1 MPSVDMPAG
10 MAAKHTYELLRQLSI
25 HCWGRCEAS
34 NSMSCSKIQCHSL
47 PADRDFFMSA
57 QEAVEYGLVD
67 AVISKPALLAASA
80 QNGA

>member
-1 MPSVDMPAG
+1 
-10 MAAKHTYELLRQLSI
+10 
-25 HCWGRCEAS
+25 
-34 NSMSCSKIQCHSL
+34 MSGNNVRHPIDVMSKIQCHSL